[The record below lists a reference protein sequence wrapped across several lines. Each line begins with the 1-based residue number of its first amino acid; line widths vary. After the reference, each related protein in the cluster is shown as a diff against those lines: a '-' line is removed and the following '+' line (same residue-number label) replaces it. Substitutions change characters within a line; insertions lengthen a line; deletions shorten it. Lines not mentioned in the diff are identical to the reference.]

1 MKRKI
6 YFLVSL
12 NEAKRKRDGF
22 CFALFHFEA
31 KKNNKRKWDTLIRRC
46 PPTSRRT
53 PRHFVSN
60 NSSSGNKVTNL
71 C

>member
-12 NEAKRKRDGF
+12 KEAKRKRDGF

-46 PPTSRRT
+46 PPPLGRRRAILFLT
-53 PRHFVSN
+53 IAAVET
-60 NSSSGNKVTNL
+60 K
-71 C
+71 